1 MLKEVEK
8 FLEEPMQSE
17 ENFLLW
23 LSWVTVIEEGESN
36 IIVGVL

>member
-23 LSWVTVIEEGESN
+23 LPWLNMTEEGKSD

>member
-23 LSWVTVIEEGESN
+23 LPWLNMIEEGKSD